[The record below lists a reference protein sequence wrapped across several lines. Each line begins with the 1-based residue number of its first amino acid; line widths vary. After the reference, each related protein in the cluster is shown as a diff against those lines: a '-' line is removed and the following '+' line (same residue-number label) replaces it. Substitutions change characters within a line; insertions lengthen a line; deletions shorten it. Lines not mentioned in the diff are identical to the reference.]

1 MNELT
6 VSENDKLQFLADLRQ
21 STAASHQKL
30 EDSELSKA
38 ILLPDVTLAAYQTYL
53 VKMYGV
59 TKAAEDSI
67 FPVIEGVVPDL
78 DQRYKSLHVLEDLA
92 KTGYPEEKLSSI
104 PVFDYPF
111 SSVSEAL
118 GFMYVT
124 EGSTL
129 GGRVLFKH
137 IHQTLGLTAENG
149 ASYFWGYGPQTGI
162 LWKSFIAALTRFAV
176 EKDESEKIIESAVQ
190 TFANIDNWLNEAA
203 Y

>member
-6 VSENDKLQFLADLRQ
+6 VPENDKLQFLANLRQ
-21 STAASHQKL
+21 NTAASHQKL

-38 ILLPDVTLAAYQTYL
+38 ILLPDVTLADYQTYL

-59 TKAAEDSI
+59 TKACEDSV
-67 FPVIEGVVPDL
+67 FPVIEEVVPDL
-78 DQRYKSLHVLEDLA
+78 DQRYKSLHILEDLA
-92 KTGYPEEKLSSI
+92 KTGYSEEKLSSI

-118 GFMYVT
+118 GFMYVI

-137 IHQTLGLTAENG
+137 IHQTLGLTSENG
-149 ASYFWGYGPQTGI
+149 ASYFWGYGSQTGI

>member
-6 VSENDKLQFLADLRQ
+6 VPENDKLQFLANLRQ
-21 STAASHQKL
+21 NTAASHQKL

-38 ILLPDVTLAAYQTYL
+38 ILLPDVTLADYQTYL

-59 TKAAEDSI
+59 TKACEDSV
-67 FPVIEGVVPDL
+67 FPVIEEVVPDL
-78 DQRYKSLHVLEDLA
+78 DQRYKSLHILEDLA
-92 KTGYPEEKLSSI
+92 KTGYSEEKLSSI
-104 PVFDYPF
+104 PVFDCPF
-111 SSVSEAL
+111 STVSEAL
-118 GFMYVT
+118 GFMYVI

-137 IHQTLGLTAENG
+137 IHQTLGLTSENG

-162 LWKSFIAALTRFAV
+162 LWKSFIAALTGFAV